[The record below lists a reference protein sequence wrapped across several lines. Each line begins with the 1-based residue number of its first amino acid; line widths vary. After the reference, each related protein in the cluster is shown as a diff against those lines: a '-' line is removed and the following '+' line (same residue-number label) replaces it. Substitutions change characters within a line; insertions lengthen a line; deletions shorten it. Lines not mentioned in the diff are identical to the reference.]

1 MPGSG
6 GISSGRRQQH
16 SWRMQA
22 RQPAL
27 LCSRRRLGVAL
38 WARFSRDRRLRPLR
52 RWRALTPAEIG
63 PAGLPTARY
72 PSDHVAL
79 CVVFELL

>member
-1 MPGSG
+1 MVHAASPASLRCCRQGS
-6 GISSGRRQQH
+6 
-16 SWRMQA
+16 
-22 RQPAL
+22 
-27 LCSRRRLGVAL
+27 VAL
-38 WARFSRDRRLRPLR
+38 RARFSRSHRLRPLR